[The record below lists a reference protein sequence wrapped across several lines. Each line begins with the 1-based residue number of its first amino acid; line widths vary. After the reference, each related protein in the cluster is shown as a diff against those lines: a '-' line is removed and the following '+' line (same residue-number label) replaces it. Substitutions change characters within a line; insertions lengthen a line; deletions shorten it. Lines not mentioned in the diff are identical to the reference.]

1 MLPWRPDADHDEVLA
16 VEERIA
22 ANFAKQTDHCL
33 EMTSEP

>member
-1 MLPWRPDADHDEVLA
+1 MSPRRLDADHDEVLA
-16 VEERIA
+16 VGERIA